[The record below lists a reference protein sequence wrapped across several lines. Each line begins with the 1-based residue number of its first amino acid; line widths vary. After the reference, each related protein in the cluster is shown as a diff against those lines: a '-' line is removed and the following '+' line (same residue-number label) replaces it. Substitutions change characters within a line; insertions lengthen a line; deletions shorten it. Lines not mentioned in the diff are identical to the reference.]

1 MRRLVAV
8 ALIVAV
14 VTMATGLVPRR
25 AAATDNLVYII
36 PAAVSGVVIVA
47 LVIAILVADRT
58 KEPDLDL
65 AEGLQRPEQPALVRF
80 GQACRRPTGE
90 MPLLCW

>member
-8 ALIVAV
+8 VLILAV
-14 VTMATGLVPRR
+14 VITATAITPRR
-25 AAATDNLVYII
+25 AQATDNLVYII
-36 PAAVSGVVIVA
+36 PAAISGVIIVA
-47 LVIAILVADRT
+47 LVIAILVADHS

-65 AEGLQRPEQPALVRF
+65 AERIEPRQSMAPVHF
-80 GQACRRPTGE
+80 GPACRRASGE